1 MDPSLRPL
9 LTYWIKEQK
18 LAERAVE
25 AAKEDG
31 EKWFRRAK
39 LAMKAGRE
47 DMAVEAK
54 QKAFEA
60 REAWQK
66 ARLRLDLVTTER
78 ELLSGDVGLD
88 VEGFKAAER
97 RRAHIATEFQK
108 MGIDPGFAALEDAH
122 EDLEADDVLARLRDR
137 MRADRN
143 AQRGILP
150 LRPDEAPGTDAPSAA
165 PTSGPAA
172 SADDGL
178 PSPLSPLSS
187 GASDGTSTGG
197 DDDPPPPK
205 GGFEDIG

>member
-1 MDPSLRPL
+1 MDPSVRPL

-25 AAKEDG
+25 AAKADG

-39 LAMKAGRE
+39 LAMQADRP
-47 DMAVEAK
+47 DMAIEAK
-54 QKAFEA
+54 QKALEA
-60 REAWQK
+60 RDAWQK

-78 ELLSGDVGLD
+78 ELLSGDIGLD

-97 RRAHIATEFQK
+97 RRAHIASEFQK

-122 EDLEADDVLARLRDR
+122 EELEADDVLARLRDR

-143 AQRGILP
+143 AQRGIPP
-150 LRPDEAPGTDAPSAA
+150 LRDAGPTDPTEPPNTGDVGWSSMPPSLES
-165 PTSGPAA
+165 PISTEPPA
-172 SADDGL
+172 S
-178 PSPLSPLSS
+178 
-187 GASDGTSTGG
+187 
-197 DDDPPPPK
+197 